1 MVIERQGFP
10 YEPDSRSFKLNG
22 TLNRHRLRKGVPCG
36 ECQCSSELGCAKKV
50 MTAEEKK
57 LVSHWQDGLDRDQ
70 MTWDV
75 WVYGVEGGPAM
86 GVVQKMSLEDTM
98 LQKY

>member
-1 MVIERQGFP
+1 
-10 YEPDSRSFKLNG
+10 
-22 TLNRHRLRKGVPCG
+22 
-36 ECQCSSELGCAKKV
+36 